1 MVKNIINSAMDEYS
15 QKVYGP
21 NGVAFNSPNKLQ
33 YDIDANAAAAR
44 VPSQIAEQTFP
55 GMTGQV
61 MGTLSDLAMPA
72 LALGSSPFYDM
83 YQAGD
88 RARAQYGIFNDSD
101 PNVLGVT
108 GDSEIP
114 MGPSFPEYA
123 KAVAAEN
130 IPSSMMGRTLGA
142 GQNLADRFGRITDGI
157 GNIFFS
163 PAGAAEINPNNTFTS
178 SVAESPY
185 EMDYMPPNR
194 YTDFEPRV
202 GQDKFNIMNP
212 AAEEKL
218 SLFERGKDLV
228 SSGIGKA
235 GKVGIDAFNMLKNNN
250 PLGFISSLANTRNP
264 LSPGSSNYD
273 SNLQGQIDSLKGQTG
288 TRVSGTSDNLKFTD
302 GLSMINDNKYGL
314 GSVLAG
320 KNVVSGFGTNNYEV
334 SLQDYID
341 KMMGYKTRSTFQ
353 KAKVDRA
360 QRELA
365 AEQSRQQSALEAQLA
380 AAARESARMGYQDYG
395 SGAASQST
403 QDSYQGADGN
413 YAGASTQDY
422 DTPD

>member
-72 LALGSSPFYDM
+72 LALGSSPFYDVR
-83 YQAGD
+83 QAFD
-88 RARAQYGIFNDSD
+88 RATQANPVSTDPYGGIISD
-101 PNVLGVT
+101 T
-108 GDSEIP
+108 EIP
-114 MGPSFPEYA
+114 QGPSMVDIG
-123 KAVAAEN
+123 KAIYNEN

-163 PAGAAEINPNNTFTS
+163 PAGAAEVNPNNAFTS
-178 SVAESPY
+178 SVANSPY

-353 KAKVDRA
+353 QAKVDRA
-360 QRELA
+360 RRELA